1 MVQELAGV
9 GVHPGDAADQL
20 REATGAIAAAMKAS
34 RTLAESRSAASSPAS
49 WRRRR
54 SATASPVGTLFFT
67 LLDDGVGFVDATR
80 RSLWLEIGLFLA
92 SALLSFLLPFG
103 PVRRPA
109 PATRLPPRSPLT
121 RSARYPGVG
130 TG

>member
-1 MVQELAGV
+1 MG
-9 GVHPGDAADQL
+9 PAA
-20 REATGAIAAAMKAS
+20 
-34 RTLAESRSAASSPAS
+34 SRSASAPAS

-92 SALLSFLLPFG
+92 SALLSFLLPSG
-103 PVRRPA
+103 PVPA
-109 PATRLPPRSPLT
+109 PGPGDEAATEESPY
-121 RSARYPGVG
+121 A
-130 TG
+130 